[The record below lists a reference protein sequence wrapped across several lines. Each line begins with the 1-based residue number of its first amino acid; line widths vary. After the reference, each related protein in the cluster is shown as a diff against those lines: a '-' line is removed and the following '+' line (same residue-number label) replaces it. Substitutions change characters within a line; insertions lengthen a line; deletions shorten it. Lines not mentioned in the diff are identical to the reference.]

1 MNSIQRSIQKAKKA
15 LKYYLNGAEPENNLA
30 VRDLLADVKHYCDA
44 HKIDF
49 YAELETAHRH
59 YTEEVVEARRAIKER
74 SARCPK
80 AKDKFRHFLHQ
91 PKAQRRLNTMTNA
104 EQSKQKFLV
113 ISYDDDQQQW
123 FYDFVAAASE
133 QAAIDK
139 VCTKRYYVIAA
150 DALSP
155 ENLNTLAQSLNEET
169 IESIEESER
178 ADSNLEVR

>member
-15 LKYYLNGAEPENNLA
+15 LKYYLNGAAPENNLA
-30 VRDLLADVKHYCDA
+30 VRDLLAAVKHYCDA
-44 HKIDF
+44 HTIDF

-59 YTEEVVEARRAIKER
+59 YTEEVVETRRAKKQR
-74 SARCPK
+74 SARSPK
-80 AKDKFRHFLHQ
+80 TKDKFPRFL

-104 EQSKQKFLV
+104 TQSKQKFLV

-123 FYDFVAAASE
+123 FYDFVVAASE

-139 VCTKRYYVIAA
+139 VCTHRDYVIAA

-155 ENLNTLAQSLNEET
+155 ENLSNLAQSLNAET

-178 ADSNLEVR
+178 SDSNLEVR

>member
-15 LKYYLNGAEPENNLA
+15 LKYYLNGAAPENNLA
-30 VRDLLADVKHYCDA
+30 VCDLLADVKHYCDA
-44 HKIDF
+44 HTIDF
-49 YAELETAHRH
+49 YAELEPAHRH
-59 YTEEVVEARRAIKER
+59 YTEEVVEARLAKKQR
-74 SARCPK
+74 SDRCPK
-80 AKDKFRHFLHQ
+80 AKGKLPRFPHQ
-91 PKAQRRLNTMTNA
+91 PKAQRRLNTMTNGTR
-104 EQSKQKFLV
+104 QKFLV

-133 QAAIDK
+133 QAAVDK
-139 VCTKRYYVIAA
+139 VCTHRHYVIAA

-155 ENLNTLAQSLNEET
+155 ENLSNLAQALNEET